1 MFGIL
6 AAVAYGIGYVEQG
19 TAGHT
24 SAWLSPLALLLG
36 GSFFL
41 ALHLLGVGATWPT
54 RR

>member
-6 AAVAYGIGYVEQG
+6 AAIAYGGGYIEQG
-19 TAGHT
+19 SAGHT
-24 SAWLSPLALLLG
+24 SAWFSPMALLLV

-41 ALHLLGVGATWPT
+41 ALHLLGVGATWLP